1 MLTLLEAKPTHAVC
15 DLHPSYNSSA
25 AAEESGLE
33 LIRVQHHYAHILSC
47 MAENDYVDDV
57 IGISLD
63 GTGYGTDG
71 TIWGGEILK
80 CSVNDFERVGHIRP
94 FLHTGGDVASREGF
108 RIAISMLIDI
118 YGDEAESKC
127 SELGLLRQGTFKMFK
142 AMHDNRVNTA
152 VSTSCGRLFDAVSA
166 ILGIKYEQS
175 FEGEA
180 ATALEFKALEYEGE
194 KSFEMEGLI
203 DGDVVATEKIVKRLA
218 EEKLAGTDI
227 RKLAYEF
234 HFLLA
239 KGVAEMAIARA
250 GDLKTAALSGGCYQ
264 NKLLTSLTAKIL
276 EENGFRVLLHSMVPP
291 NDGGIALGQALYGM
305 NKINN

>member
-1 MLTLLEAKPTHAVC
+1 
-15 DLHPSYNSSA
+15 
-25 AAEESGLE
+25 
-33 LIRVQHHYAHILSC
+33 
-47 MAENDYVDDV
+47 
-57 IGISLD
+57 
-63 GTGYGTDG
+63 
-71 TIWGGEILK
+71 
-80 CSVNDFERVGHIRP
+80 
-94 FLHTGGDVASREGF
+94 
-108 RIAISMLIDI
+108 
-118 YGDEAESKC
+118 
-127 SELGLLRQGTFKMFK
+127 
-142 AMHDNRVNTA
+142 
-152 VSTSCGRLFDAVSA
+152 VSA

-276 EENGFRVLLHSMVPP
+276 EDNGFKVLLHSMVPP

>member
-1 MLTLLEAKPTHAVC
+1 
-15 DLHPSYNSSA
+15 
-25 AAEESGLE
+25 
-33 LIRVQHHYAHILSC
+33 
-47 MAENDYVDDV
+47 
-57 IGISLD
+57 
-63 GTGYGTDG
+63 
-71 TIWGGEILK
+71 
-80 CSVNDFERVGHIRP
+80 
-94 FLHTGGDVASREGF
+94 
-108 RIAISMLIDI
+108 MLIDI
-118 YGDEAESKC
+118 YGDEAEAKC
-127 SELGLLRQGTFKMFK
+127 NELNLLRQGTFKMYK

-194 KSFEMEGLI
+194 KTFGMMDLI
-203 DGDVVATEKIVKRLA
+203 DGDVVATEKIVRHIA

-234 HFLLA
+234 HYRLA
-239 KGVAEMAIARA
+239 KGVAEMAIAKA
-250 GDLKTAALSGGCYQ
+250 GDIKTAALSGGCYQ

-276 EENGFRVLLHSMVPP
+276 EDNGFKVLLHSMVPP

-305 NKINN
+305 NKIKN